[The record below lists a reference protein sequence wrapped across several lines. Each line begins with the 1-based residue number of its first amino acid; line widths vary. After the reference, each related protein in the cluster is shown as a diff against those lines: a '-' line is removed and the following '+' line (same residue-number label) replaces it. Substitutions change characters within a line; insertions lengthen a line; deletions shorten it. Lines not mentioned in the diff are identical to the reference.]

1 MFGSSKTS
9 TFKPV
14 PFGQQRR
21 RKGVPRWVWLL
32 LTGIAIGVAGLYYV
46 EQRVL
51 PPRLSLPE
59 SLSLRESLDQATK
72 SRDAM
77 AQQLAQATAQMKT
90 AQEERRLATEKMQ
103 QALNN
108 VEPLK
113 KDLDLLLKAVPPD
126 PRGNPIAIRA
136 GVFSSAASKLNYH
149 VLFTRD
155 RASDPTF
162 SGVAQL
168 TVAGTKGGRDTSVNL
183 EPQTLSISGYQH
195 YSGSLP
201 LPDGMVPREVTVKL
215 LKGAGGAL
223 VSMRVFRL

>member
-59 SLSLRESLDQATK
+59 SLSMRENLEQATK
-72 SRDAM
+72 SRDEM

-90 AQEERRLATEKMQ
+90 AQGERRVATEKMQ

-136 GVFSSAASKLNYH
+136 GVFTTAGGKLNYH
-149 VLFTRD
+149 VLFTRE
-155 RASDPTF
+155 RSSDPNFT
-162 SGVAQL
+162 GLAQL
-168 TVAGTKGGRDTSVNL
+168 TVTGGKGGRDTTIAL
-183 EPQTLSISGYQH
+183 EPQAITVPGYQH
-195 YSGSLP
+195 YSGSMP
-201 LPDGMVPREVTVKL
+201 LPEGLVPREVTVKL
-215 LKGAGGAL
+215 LKSAGGAM

>member
-21 RKGVPRWVWLL
+21 GKAIPRWVWLIL
-32 LTGIAIGVAGLYYV
+32 SGIVIGAGGLYYV
-46 EQRVL
+46 EQHVL

-59 SLSLRESLDQATK
+59 SLSLREGLDQATK
-72 SRDAM
+72 SREAM
-77 AQQLAQATAQMKT
+77 ALQLAQATAQMKS
-90 AQEERRLATEKMQ
+90 AQAEQRVATEKMQ

-126 PRGNPIAIRA
+126 PRGNAIAIRA
-136 GVFSSAASKLNYH
+136 GVFSASAGKLNYH

-162 SGVAQL
+162 AGVAQL
-168 TVAGTKGGRDTSVNL
+168 TVMGSKSGRDATISL
-183 EPQTLSISGYQH
+183 EPQSISIQGYQH

-201 LPDGMVPREVTVKL
+201 LPDGMQPREVTVKL
-215 LKGAGGAL
+215 LKDAGGAM

>member
-1 MFGSSKTS
+1 MFGSSKNS

-21 RKGVPRWVWLL
+21 RKGIPRWVWVLL
-32 LTGIAIGVAGLYYV
+32 SGIALGVGGLYYV

-59 SLSLRESLDQATK
+59 SLSLRSNLDQATK
-72 SRDAM
+72 SRDEM

-90 AQEERRLATEKMQ
+90 AQEERRVAVEKMQ
-103 QALNN
+103 LAVNN

-126 PRGNPIAIRA
+126 PRGNAIAIRA
-136 GVFSSAASKLNYH
+136 GVFSVAAGKLNYH

-155 RASDPTF
+155 RANDPAFT
-162 SGVAQL
+162 GAAQI
-168 TVAGTKGGRDTSVNL
+168 TVAGSKGGRDTSVAL
-183 EPQTLSISGYQH
+183 PSQALSVAGYQH
-195 YSGSLP
+195 YSGNLP
-201 LPDGMVPREVTVKL
+201 LPEGLTPREITVKL
-215 LKGAGGAL
+215 LKAEGGAM

>member
-1 MFGSSKTS
+1 MFGSSKNS
-9 TFKPV
+9 SFKPV
-14 PFGQQRR
+14 PFGQTRR
-21 RKGVPRWVWLL
+21 RKGIPRWVWILL
-32 LTGIAIGVAGLYYV
+32 SGIALGVGGLYYV

-59 SLSLRESLDQATK
+59 SLNLRTNLDQATK
-72 SRDAM
+72 SRDDM

-90 AQEERRLATEKMQ
+90 AQEERRVAVEKMQ

-126 PRGNPIAIRA
+126 PRGNAIAIRA
-136 GVFSSAASKLNYH
+136 GVFSVAAGKLNYH

-155 RASDPTF
+155 RASDPAFT
-162 SGVAQL
+162 GTAQI
-168 TVAGTKGGRDTSVNL
+168 TVAGNKGGRDTSVAL
-183 EPQTLSISGYQH
+183 PSQPISVGGYQH

-201 LPDGMVPREVTVKL
+201 LPDGMAPREVAVKL
-215 LKGAGGAL
+215 LKADGAM